1 MQSEPGEHIM
11 PELKR
16 IIATVQI
23 WWKLT
28 ASSSLPSNCLLDGP
42 QCTCG
47 RYCGDR
53 SDGGGKVP
61 LPASNPNNYP
71 HSFSS
76 QHNNTTLCITF
87 KLHMSIQHTA
97 VVLYSPSGLA
107 WPTCHMRDTCVRLDR
122 VYGMCSKSIFAT
134 MILLLIFSLS
144 FFIFYIFTY
153 VAPSMYLCWLSL
165 PNISCRLIFAVTV

>member
-1 MQSEPGEHIM
+1 MQSEPWENIM

-28 ASSSLPSNCLLDGP
+28 ASSSLPSNCVLDGP

-47 RYCGDR
+47 RYCVDR

-122 VYGMCSKSIFAT
+122 VYGMCSKSVFAT

-153 VAPSMYLCWLSL
+153 VAPCMYLCWLSL
-165 PNISCRLIFAVTV
+165 PNISCRLIFAVY